1 MNRVNRIQFTAVMT
15 LVLPA
20 PMIASAQGQM
30 SVGAGLELML
40 PVGAFGDS
48 WGTGFGATG
57 EFDYSLSPH
66 SSLTAKTGYISWS
79 GKSGVTGSCSGVPL
93 LVGLKYY
100 SHLSGPESKMHF
112 YGHLELGL
120 TIVSW
125 SVTGHIISVSESQT
139 SFTLSPSVGV
149 EIPVSPNGAVDV
161 SVRYYDMTKAGGGRG
176 SIGVRAG
183 YKLSL

>member
-1 MNRVNRIQFTAVMT
+1 MKTISFCAAVMA
-15 LVLPA
+15 LVILA
-20 PMIASAQGQM
+20 PTIASAQGQM

-40 PVGAFGDS
+40 PVGAFGDN

-66 SSLTAKTGYISWS
+66 SSITGKAGYISWS

-100 SHLSGPESKMHF
+100 SRLSSPESKMRI

-120 TIVSW
+120 TFVSW
-125 SVTGHIISVSESQT
+125 SVSGHIISVSESQT
-139 SFTLSPSVGV
+139 SFTLSPSVGI
-149 EIPVSPNGAVDV
+149 EIPAGPNGAVDV
-161 SVRYYDMTKAGGGRG
+161 SVRYYDMTKTGGGRG
-176 SIGVRAG
+176 SIGFRGG